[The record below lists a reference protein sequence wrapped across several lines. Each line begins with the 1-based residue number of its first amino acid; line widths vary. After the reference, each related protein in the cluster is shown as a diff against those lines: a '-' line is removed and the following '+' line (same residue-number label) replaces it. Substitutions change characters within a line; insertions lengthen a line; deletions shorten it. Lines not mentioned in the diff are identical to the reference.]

1 MRTRLGAYARSA
13 RRYVLVPALACL
25 ALTAWALSNPV
36 GASPDED
43 YHLSS
48 IWCGQGIE
56 SGVCEKARA
65 SDERMVDEFLPQA
78 PLCFQFQPQM
88 SAACQAPLFV
98 NRSERLIPTDRGN
111 FSGDYPPGFYFVMH
125 SFIGD
130 DISRSVVLMRAFNA
144 ALFVGLVTALYWLLP
159 RGRRAMAVLGTV
171 VALVPLGVSI
181 IPSINP
187 SSWAVTSS
195 ALVFPAV
202 VGFFETSGRRR
213 LALAALAGA
222 ATLMA
227 ASARADAAVYAA
239 LAAVLAVVLTS
250 ARRSKDWR
258 LVPFPLLLVAVC
270 LASYLSSGQT
280 AAATAGFDAAVGSDG
295 HSAAVPDSGLLIG
308 QNLLNVPELWAGSF
322 GFGPWGLGWL
332 DTRMPAVVW
341 VVNLAIF
348 GAVLFVGLRQLSPR
362 KTAAVLLTLGGAW
375 ALPTLV
381 LVQSSAVVGTEV
393 QPRYLLPL
401 LVLLAH
407 VALFRV
413 DPDRG
418 DLTRPQLTLLA
429 VGLTA
434 TNATALHFNIRRY
447 VTGTDVFAPNL
458 DAGREWW
465 WGFALSP
472 MQVWLLGSVAFGAVL
487 FAVVRSLARG
497 DAGVRGDALPESPS
511 TREAVGA
518 RSA

>member
-1 MRTRLGAYARSA
+1 
-13 RRYVLVPALACL
+13 
-25 ALTAWALSNPV
+25 V

-56 SGVCEKARA
+56 SGTCERAHA

-88 SAACQAPLFV
+88 SAACQAPLFL
-98 NRSERLIPTDRGN
+98 NRLERLIPTDRGN

-125 SFIGD
+125 LFIGD
-130 DISRSVVLMRAFNA
+130 DISRSVVVMRAFNA
-144 ALFVGLVTALYWLLP
+144 VLFVGLVTALYWLLP
-159 RGRRAMAVLGTV
+159 RGRRTMAALSMA
-171 VALVPLGVSI
+171 VALVPLGVFI
-181 IPSINP
+181 LPSINP

-195 ALVFPAV
+195 ALAFPAL
-202 VGFFETSGRRR
+202 VGFFETTGRRR
-213 LALAALAGA
+213 LALAAIAGA

-239 LAAVLAVVLTS
+239 FAAVLAVVMTS
-250 ARRSKDWR
+250 AWRSRGWR
-258 LVPFPLLLVAVC
+258 LVAYPLLLVAVC
-270 LASYLSSGQT
+270 LVSYMDSGQT
-280 AAATAGFDAAVGSDG
+280 AAATAGFDPTVGSDG
-295 HSAAVPDSGLLIG
+295 RSAPVPDRGLLIG
-308 QNLLNVPELWAGSF
+308 LNLLNVPELWAGSF
-322 GFGPWGLGWL
+322 GSWGLGWL
-332 DTRMPAVVW
+332 DTRMPPVVW

-362 KTAAVLLTLGGAW
+362 KTVAVLLTFGVAW
-375 ALPTLV
+375 TLPTLV

-401 LVLLAH
+401 LILLAQ

-413 DPDRG
+413 DPDRW
-418 DLTRPQLTLLA
+418 DLTKAQLTVLA

-447 VTGTDVFAPNL
+447 VTGSDVFAPNL

-465 WGFALSP
+465 WGFPLTP
-472 MQVWLLGSVAFGAVL
+472 MHVWALGSVAFGVVL
-487 FAVVRSLARG
+487 FAMVRSLTPRDVSIRD
-497 DAGVRGDALPESPS
+497 DASLEGAPTE
-511 TREAVGA
+511 EAVPA